1 MVTGR
6 SFTRL
11 FVRFVALPLL
21 FIAGVQLYVFSE
33 RTDTYFAWTIALPLT
48 AAFLGAGF
56 WAALVAGYMSW
67 WQSPSVAARVLG
79 LTSLAATG
87 ILGIATLLHLDKF
100 HLNSPAALT
109 RFVTW
114 VWIIVYVVTPFIFLW
129 LWIAYGR
136 SKDDTMGA
144 RPFPQW
150 VRTVYLFQAA
160 LMLIAGVLLFL
171 APASISPIWPWALT
185 PLTAR
190 AVSAWMIAFG
200 LACVTV
206 YRENNTANTLGARI
220 SLLAFCVLQLIAV
233 ARYFPSFELA
243 KPLAWVYLLLMLV
256 GVAANLPA
264 LLPADQIGVVDEGR

>member
-1 MVTGR
+1 MVTGP

-21 FIAGVQLYVFSE
+21 FIAGVQLFILSE
-33 RTDTYFAWTIALPLT
+33 QTETYFAWTIALPLT

-67 WQSPSVAARVLG
+67 WQPPKVAARVLG

-129 LWIAYGR
+129 LWVAYGR
-136 SKDDTMGA
+136 SKDDTVGA
-144 RPFPQW
+144 RPLPVW
-150 VRTVYLFQAA
+150 VRYAYLLQAA
-160 LMLIAGVLLFL
+160 LMLAAGALLFL
-171 APASISPIWPWALT
+171 APGSISPFWPWALK

-206 YRENNTANTLGARI
+206 YRENNTVNTQGARI

-233 ARYFPSFELA
+233 ARFFPSFEMA

-256 GVAANLPA
+256 GVAANLPV
-264 LLPADQIGVVDEGR
+264 LLPGGSNRGGR

>member
-1 MVTGR
+1 MVTGP

-21 FIAGVQLYVFSE
+21 FIAGVQLYILSE
-33 RTDTYFAWTIALPLT
+33 QTETYFAWTIALPLT

-67 WQSPSVAARVLG
+67 WQSPAVAARVLG

-87 ILGIATLLHLDKF
+87 ILGIATFLHLDKF

-129 LWIAYGR
+129 LWAAYGR
-136 SKDDTMGA
+136 STDDTMGA
-144 RPFPQW
+144 RPLPGW
-150 VRTVYLFQAA
+150 VRYAYLLQAA
-160 LMLIAGVLLFL
+160 LMLTAGVLLFL
-171 APASISPIWPWALT
+171 APGSISPFWPWALT

-206 YRENNTANTLGARI
+206 YRENNTANTMGARI

-233 ARYFPSFELA
+233 ARFFPSFEMA

-256 GVAANLPA
+256 GLAANLPV
-264 LLPADQIGVVDEGR
+264 LLPGGSNRSGG

>member
-21 FIAGVQLYVFSE
+21 FIAGVQLYVLSE

-150 VRTVYLFQAA
+150 VRTIYLFQAA

-171 APASISPIWPWALT
+171 APGLMTSLWPWALT

-206 YRENNTANTLGARI
+206 YRENNTVNTLGARI

-233 ARYFPSFELA
+233 ARYLPSFELA

-256 GVAANLPA
+256 GLAANLPV
-264 LLPADQIGVVDEGR
+264 LLSDRSNRAGG